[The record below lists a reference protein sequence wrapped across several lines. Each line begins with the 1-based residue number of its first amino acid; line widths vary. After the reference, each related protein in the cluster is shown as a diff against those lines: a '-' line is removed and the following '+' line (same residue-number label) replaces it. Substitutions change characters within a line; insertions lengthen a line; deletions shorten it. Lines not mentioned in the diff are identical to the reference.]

1 MYTLRHAKASD
12 DPAIRALIHS
22 VGINPMA
29 LDWQRFIVAVDEN
42 DRVIGTGQVKPHS
55 DGTRE
60 LASIAVDPCCRGRG
74 IARAII
80 ERLLAE
86 NPRPL
91 YLTCRGSMQGFYVQ
105 FGFEVVQNPARL
117 PPYFRHMDTLG
128 KTMQRLHFFKE
139 PLLVMKR

>member
-1 MYTLRHAKASD
+1 MYTLRHAKVSD
-12 DPAIRALIHS
+12 DPAIRALVHA

-29 LDWQRFIVAVDEN
+29 LDWQRFLVAVDEN
-42 DRVIGTGQVKPHS
+42 DHVIGTGQVKPHS
-55 DGTRE
+55 DGTHE
-60 LASIAVDPCCRGRG
+60 LASIAVDPCCRGQG
-74 IARAII
+74 IAHAII
-80 ERLLAE
+80 ERLLADS
-86 NPRPL
+86 PRPL
-91 YLTCRGSMQGFYVQ
+91 YLTCRSSMQGFYVQ

>member
-1 MYTLRHAKASD
+1 MYTLRHARASD
-12 DPAIRALIHS
+12 DPTIRALIHA

-29 LDWQRFIVAVDEN
+29 LDWQRFLVAINVD
-42 DRVIGTGQVKPHS
+42 DHVIGTGQVKPHR

-60 LASIAVDPCCRGRG
+60 LASIAVDPCCRDQG
-74 IARAII
+74 IAHAII
-80 ERLLAE
+80 DRLLVE

-91 YLTCRGSMQGFYVQ
+91 YLTCRSSLQGFYMQ
-105 FGFEVVQNPARL
+105 FGFQVIQNPARL

>member
-1 MYTLRHAKASD
+1 MYTLRHAKTSD
-12 DPAIRALIHS
+12 DPAIHALIHT

-60 LASIAVDPCCRGRG
+60 LASIAVDPCCRGQG

>member
-1 MYTLRHAKASD
+1 MFTLRHAQASD
-12 DPAIRALIHS
+12 DPAIHALIHT

-29 LDWQRFIVAVDEN
+29 LDWQRFLVAVDEH
-42 DRVIGTGQVKPHS
+42 DHVIGTGQVKPHS

-60 LASIAVDPCCRGRG
+60 LASIAVDPCCRGHG

-80 ERLLAE
+80 ERSLTE
-86 NPRPL
+86 NPPPL
-91 YLTCRGSMQGFYVQ
+91 YLTCRGSLQAFYAQ
-105 FGFEVVQNPARL
+105 FGFQVIKDPALL
-117 PPYFRHMDTLG
+117 PPYFRRMDSLG